1 MENKEIVIYKKT
13 QNKEYR
19 KIYKLIMDK
28 KGGSN
33 DKLYKE
39 INEII
44 FNYYK
49 FAEKNY
55 FNAFIV
61 QNYVD
66 EYLKVI
72 NHLLEKYNEEYNKT
86 IYDISSFISL
96 YTENNLKYKYYV
108 IDEFKK
114 IGIIEERNYQDKKEI
129 NAFKKILQVLS
140 VTYRKDNKNSPHKI
154 YNNSNTNIIN
164 QKAKKIVNLIIELNK
179 KSKLINQIEVV
190 KPTNSTMETLC
201 VLPDIVV
208 DNEND
213 FKQLIDK
220 LFKLLW
226 DNNQKIRV
234 YDKNKELS
242 FINSLRTYYYHDI
255 DHGKEKDIRKKFINV
270 KNIYKK
276 ACGKVIIETSKD
288 WQKLQIYV
296 YDQLIIFLSNVDIEE
311 NSGVLNWE

>member
-1 MENKEIVIYKKT
+1 M
-13 QNKEYR
+13 
-19 KIYKLIMDK
+19 
-28 KGGSN
+28 
-33 DKLYKE
+33 
-39 INEII
+39 
-44 FNYYK
+44 
-49 FAEKNY
+49 
-55 FNAFIV
+55 
-61 QNYVD
+61 
-66 EYLKVI
+66 
-72 NHLLEKYNEEYNKT
+72 EKYNEEYSKT
-86 IYDISSFISL
+86 IYDISNFISL

-114 IGIIEERNYQDKKEI
+114 FGIIEERNYQDKKEI

-226 DNNQKIRV
+226 VNNQKIRV

-311 NSGVLNWE
+311 NSGVLN